1 MLVEFHVN
9 NSGKME
15 EVTNKTE
22 LNPVASPKP
31 KKYLEEVDG
40 KLIEKIRVNVTEGYR
55 CSMSGPD
62 AARIAKAIG
71 VSKGYHN
78 QGMWII
84 SKSKYKKAQRYINCV
99 GYREKLDNKVQL
111 SKSLV
116 EKRSKSAISKA
127 LSRNRVKK
135 RLSKVKIDK

>member
-1 MLVEFHVN
+1 MLVKFHVN

-40 KLIEKIRVNVTEGYR
+40 ELIEKIRVNVTEGYR

-71 VSKGYHN
+71 ISKGFHN

-111 SKSLV
+111 SKSLI
-116 EKRSKSAISKA
+116 EKRVERGLPKCFTPKVSLESLSKA
-127 LSRNRVKK
+127 KN
-135 RLSKVKIDK
+135 